1 MTTSN
6 RRRAIAAATEVAAA
20 LGLAVENAQVLQ
32 ESNRLAVRLLPCDV
46 LARVANEQESRWA
59 EFELGLALRLAQ
71 SQAPIGV
78 LDPRVTPDAYVHDG
92 FVVTLWT
99 YYETVPSLGSAP
111 ADYARALERLHAEMR
126 HIDMP
131 APHFTDR
138 ISEAQRL
145 VGDRERTPAL
155 ADADRDLL
163 ASTLQRL
170 RQTVSTP
177 SLPEQL
183 LHGEPHPGNVLRTKD
198 GLLFIDLQTCC
209 RGPIEFDLAH
219 VPERV
224 STQYP
229 RADQQ
234 LLQDC
239 RLLMLAMVAAWRWDR
254 NDQLPNGAQA
264 AREYI
269 SSLREA
275 LSGAPVSAPGLF

>member
-1 MTTSN
+1 MTRN

-20 LGLAVENAQVLQ
+20 LGLAVETAHVLQ
-32 ESNRLAVRLLPCDV
+32 GSNRLAVRLLPCNV
-46 LARVANEQESRWA
+46 LARVANEQESGWA

-71 SQAPIGV
+71 SRAPIGV
-78 LDPRVTPDAYVHDG
+78 LEPRVRPDAYVHDG

-99 YYETVPSLGSAP
+99 YYETAPSIASTP
-111 ADYARALERLHAEMR
+111 ADYAHALLRLHAEMR

-131 APHFTDR
+131 TPHFTDR

-145 VGDRERTPAL
+145 VGDREQTLAL

-170 RQTVSTP
+170 RQEVSTRGV
-177 SLPEQL
+177 PEQL
-183 LHGEPHPGNVLRTKD
+183 LHGEPHPGNVLRTKG

-219 VPERV
+219 VPEQV
-224 STQYP
+224 ITQYP

-234 LLQDC
+234 LLHDC
-239 RLLMLAMVAAWRWDR
+239 RLLVLAMVAAWRWDR
-254 NDQLPNGAQA
+254 NDQFPNGAQA
-264 AREYI
+264 ARAYV

-275 LSGAPVSAPGLF
+275 VSGAPVSAPSLF

>member
-1 MTTSN
+1 MTSN

-20 LGLAVENAQVLQ
+20 LGLAVEKAHVLQ

-78 LDPRVTPDAYVHDG
+78 LEPRVTPDAYVHDG

-99 YYETVPSLGSAP
+99 YYETARSIASAP
-111 ADYARALERLHAEMR
+111 ADYARALQRLHAEMR
-126 HIDMP
+126 DIDMP
-131 APHFTDR
+131 TPHFTDR

-170 RQTVSTP
+170 RQTVSNR
-177 SLPEQL
+177 SVPEQL
-183 LHGEPHPGNVLRTKD
+183 LHGEPHPGNVLRTKG
-198 GLLFIDLQTCC
+198 GLLFVDLQTCC

-219 VPERV
+219 VPEQV

-234 LLQDC
+234 LLHDC

-254 NDQLPNGAQA
+254 NDQFPNGAQA
-264 AREYI
+264 AREYV

-275 LSGAPVSAPGLF
+275 LSDAPVSVPSLF

>member
-1 MTTSN
+1 MTSN
-6 RRRAIAAATEVAAA
+6 RRRAIAAAMEVAAA
-20 LGLAVENAQVLQ
+20 LGLAAEKVHVLQ
-32 ESNRLAVRLLPCDV
+32 ASNRLAVRLLPCDV
-46 LARVANEQESRWA
+46 LARVANEQESRCA
-59 EFELGLALRLAQ
+59 EFEVGLALRLAQ
-71 SQAPIGV
+71 SQAPIG
-78 LDPRVTPDAYVHDG
+78 LLEPRVTPDAYVHDG

-99 YYETVPSLGSAP
+99 YYETARSIASAS
-111 ADYARALERLHAEMR
+111 ADYARALQRLHAEMR

-131 APHFTDR
+131 TPHFTDR

-155 ADADRDLL
+155 THADRDLL

-170 RQTVSTP
+170 RQTVSTRGI
-177 SLPEQL
+177 SEQL
-183 LHGEPHPGNVLRTKD
+183 LHGEPHSGNVLRTNG

-219 VPERV
+219 VPEQV

-234 LLQDC
+234 LLHGC
-239 RLLMLAMVAAWRWDR
+239 RLLMLAMVAAWRSDR
-254 NDQLPNGAQA
+254 SDQFPNGAQA
-264 AREYI
+264 AREYV

-275 LSGAPVSAPGLF
+275 LSGAPVPAPSLF

>member
-1 MTTSN
+1 MTSN

-20 LGLAVENAQVLQ
+20 LGLAVETAHVLQ
-32 ESNRLAVRLLPCDV
+32 GSNRLAVRLLPCNV
-46 LARVANEQESRWA
+46 LARVANEQESGWA

-71 SQAPIGV
+71 SRAPIGV
-78 LDPRVTPDAYVHDG
+78 LEPRVRPDAYVHDG

-99 YYETVPSLGSAP
+99 YYETAPSIASTP
-111 ADYARALERLHAEMR
+111 ADYAHALLRLHAEMR

-131 APHFTDR
+131 TPHFTDR

-145 VGDRERTPAL
+145 VGDREQTPAL

-170 RQTVSTP
+170 RQAVSTRGV
-177 SLPEQL
+177 PEQL
-183 LHGEPHPGNVLRTKD
+183 LHGEPHPGNVLRTKG

-219 VPERV
+219 VPEQV
-224 STQYP
+224 ITQYP

-234 LLQDC
+234 LLHDC
-239 RLLMLAMVAAWRWDR
+239 RLLVLAMVAAWRWDR
-254 NDQLPNGAQA
+254 NDQFPNGAQA
-264 AREYI
+264 ARAYV

-275 LSGAPVSAPGLF
+275 VSGAPVSAPSLF

>member
-1 MTTSN
+1 MTRN

-20 LGLAVENAQVLQ
+20 LGLAVETAHVLQ
-32 ESNRLAVRLLPCDV
+32 GSNRLAVRLLPCNV
-46 LARVANEQESRWA
+46 LARVANEQESGWA

-71 SQAPIGV
+71 SRTPIGV
-78 LDPRVTPDAYVHDG
+78 LEPRVRPDAYVHDG

-99 YYETVPSLGSAP
+99 YYETAPSIASTP
-111 ADYARALERLHAEMR
+111 ADYAHALRRLHAEMR

-131 APHFTDR
+131 TPHFTDR

-145 VGDRERTPAL
+145 VGDREQTPAL

-170 RQTVSTP
+170 RQAVSTRGV
-177 SLPEQL
+177 PEQL
-183 LHGEPHPGNVLRTKD
+183 LHGEPHPGNVLRTKG

-219 VPERV
+219 VPEQV
-224 STQYP
+224 ITQYP

-234 LLQDC
+234 LLHNC
-239 RLLMLAMVAAWRWDR
+239 RLLVLAMVAAWRWDR
-254 NDQLPNGAQA
+254 NDQFPNGAQA
-264 AREYI
+264 ARAYV

-275 LSGAPVSAPGLF
+275 LSGAPVSAPSLF